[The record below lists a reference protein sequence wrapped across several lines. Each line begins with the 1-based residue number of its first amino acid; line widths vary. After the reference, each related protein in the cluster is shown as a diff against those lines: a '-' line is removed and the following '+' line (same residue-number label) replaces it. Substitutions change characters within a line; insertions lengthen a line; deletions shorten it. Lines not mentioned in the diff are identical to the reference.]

1 MSALV
6 GRYRAFRSSPHFV
19 RIWKFAAVSV
29 VSTIVSQS
37 LLFAFYPHVVASAM
51 GSNVIAT
58 SISTVPAY
66 YLNRRWTWGKRGRSH
81 LWKEVVPF
89 WVLAVVGLVVSTV
102 IVGIAATNADR
113 VSSSAE
119 FRNVVVHLANL
130 FAYGIIWVARYAI
143 LNKFLFGPD
152 TQHRRPAVAGDTVA
166 GDTVGGNTVGGHGIA
181 GEPSPLPIAE
191 AGSVEPMLLPIERTS

>member
-6 GRYRAFRSSPHFV
+6 GRYRAFRSSPHFA

-37 LLFAFYPHVVASAM
+37 LLFAFYPHVVGSAM

-89 WVLAVVGLVVSTV
+89 WVLAFVGLVVSTL

-152 TQHRRPAVAGDTVA
+152 TQHRGPAVAGNGVA
-166 GDTVGGNTVGGHGIA
+166 GNGVAGNGVA
-181 GEPSPLPIAE
+181 GKQSPLPIAG
-191 AGSVEPMLLPIERTS
+191 AGSVEPVLLPIERTS